1 MKKNR
6 FGLAAAFAT
15 LALAG
20 GAMTSVGCGGPS
32 TSSLCA
38 EFCACQSC
46 TSNDRQ
52 ACEDEG
58 EKASDD
64 ADAAGCSSEFD
75 EAVSCALAK
84 VTCDRDKPSL
94 KGCEAEQTALAKCPS
109 RVNPQLK
116 TSCEKAS
123 DQVSSKFG
131 VCGVTSPTTPTDP
144 MSCSDVQGTFALCSA
159 ACVTAAS
166 CDFLKCAVS
175 NDMAAC
181 SAMKDVDSKAFSD
194 CASACS
200 PMSK

>member
-6 FGLAAAFAT
+6 FGLAAAFVT
-15 LALAG
+15 LALSV

-38 EFCACQSC
+38 ELCACQSC

-58 EKASDD
+58 EKAADD

-75 EAVSCALAK
+75 EALSCALAK
-84 VTCDRDKPSL
+84 VTCAGDTPRV
-94 KGCEAEQTALAKCPS
+94 KGCEAEQSALAKCPS
-109 RVNPQLK
+109 RVNPELK

-123 DQVSSKFG
+123 DQVAAKLSG
-131 VCGVTSPTTPTDP
+131 CGVSLTTPPTDP
-144 MSCSDVQGTFALCSA
+144 MGCSEMQGTFALCSA

-166 CDFLKCAVS
+166 CDFLKCSIS

-181 SAMKDVDSKAFSD
+181 SAIKDADNKGF
-194 CASACS
+194 SACS
-200 PMSK
+200 SACAPMAK